1 MKVGMLT
8 AGGDCP
14 GLNAV
19 IRGAARKLIEEGHE
33 PVGLIG
39 GYKGLAERDYHEL
52 SRPSIRGILQLGG
65 TIIST
70 SSYNPFREPQGVE
83 KVRAAIKEDGFDS
96 IIAIG
101 GEHTM
106 MMTRRLYEDEGIPT
120 IGVPKTIDNDVIGT
134 DFTFGFDTA
143 VQIATDAIDR
153 LHTTAQSHN
162 RIMVLEVMGRNS
174 GWIALFAAIAGGA
187 DGVLIPEIDVPV
199 EEMADAL
206 TRRHERGANFSI
218 IVVAEGAELAFA
230 SGEKKQVR
238 AHEGTDQYGYP
249 RLGGIGAALADE
261 LEEITGFETR
271 VTVLGHVQR
280 GGTPTAYDRILATR
294 YGIKAA
300 ELAIAGD
307 YGKMAALR
315 GLDVVSVPLGDVTGV
330 KTVDLHYLEVARTF
344 FG

>member
-1 MKVGMLT
+1 MKVGILC

-19 IRGAARKLIEEGHE
+19 IRAAARKLIESGHE

-39 GYKGLAERDYHEL
+39 GYRGLADRDYMEL
-52 SRPSIRGILQLGG
+52 SRPGIRGILQLGG
-65 TIIST
+65 TIVST
-70 SSYNPFREPQGVE
+70 SSFNPFREPEGVE
-83 KVRAAIKEDGFDS
+83 RVKSAIEADGFDA
-96 IIAIG
+96 IVAIG

-106 MMTRRLYEDEGIPT
+106 MMTRRLFEDEGIPT

-162 RIMVLEVMGRNS
+162 RIMILEVMGRNS

-187 DGVLIPEIDVPV
+187 DGVLIPEIDVSV
-199 EEMADAL
+199 EEMSAAL

-218 IVVAEGAELAFA
+218 IVVAEGAELVKG
-230 SGEKKQVR
+230 GEKHLIR
-238 AHEGTDQYGYP
+238 AHEGTDGYGYP

-261 LEEITGFETR
+261 LETETGFETR
-271 VTVLGHVQR
+271 VTVLGHIQR
-280 GGTPTAYDRILATR
+280 GGTPTAYDRVLATR

-300 ELAIAGD
+300 ELAIAGE
-307 YGKMAALR
+307 YGRMAALR
-315 GLDVVSVPLGDVTGV
+315 GDQVVSVPLSDVTGV

>member
-1 MKVGMLT
+1 MKVGILC

-39 GYKGLAERDYHEL
+39 GYQGLADRNFMEL
-52 SRPSIRGILQLGG
+52 SRPGIRGILQLGG
-65 TIIST
+65 TIVST
-70 SSYNPFREPQGVE
+70 SSFNPFREPEGVE
-83 KVRAAIKEDGFDS
+83 RVKSAIADEGFDA
-96 IIAIG
+96 IVAIG

-106 MMTRRLYEDEGIPT
+106 MMTRRLFEDEGVPT

-162 RIMVLEVMGRNS
+162 RIMILEVMGRNS

-187 DGVLIPEIDVPV
+187 DGVLIPEIDVSV
-199 EEMADAL
+199 EEMSAAL

-218 IVVAEGAELAFA
+218 IVVAEGAELVKG
-230 SGEKKQVR
+230 GEKKLIR

-261 LEEITGFETR
+261 LELETGFETR
-271 VTVLGHVQR
+271 VTVLGHIQR
-280 GGTPTAYDRILATR
+280 GGTPTAYDRVLATR

-300 ELAIAGD
+300 ELAIAGE
-307 YGKMAALR
+307 YGRMAALR
-315 GLDVVSVPLGDVTGV
+315 GDQVISVPLSDVTGV